1 VPQVGQVSRLSIGGE
16 EKKMKIRTY
25 KAQTKWVEGTKA
37 ETKIREFKVIVDEPL
52 ELKGT
57 NTAPNPV
64 ELLLTALGGCVALTY
79 HGYAKKFVIEIED
92 LVINLEGDMIPGG
105 WVDKAGRERRS
116 FKQIR
121 YEVQIKTKAT
131 EEKVL
136 QLHKLVEEKCPVS
149 DMLINPTELKGEI
162 NII

>member
-1 VPQVGQVSRLSIGGE
+1 
-16 EKKMKIRTY
+16 MKIRTY
-25 KAQTKWVEGTKA
+25 KAQTKWLEGTKA

-79 HGYAKKFVIEIED
+79 HGYAKRFEVDIED
-92 LVINLEGDMIPGG
+92 LIVSLEGDMIPGG

-116 FKQIR
+116 FKQVR

-136 QLHKLVEEKCPVS
+136 QLQKLVEEKCPVS
-149 DMLINPTELKGEI
+149 DMLINPTKVKGI
-162 NII
+162 VSIS

>member
-1 VPQVGQVSRLSIGGE
+1 
-16 EKKMKIRTY
+16 MKIRTY
-25 KAQTKWVEGTKA
+25 KAQTKWLEGTKA

-64 ELLLTALGGCVALTY
+64 ELLLTALGGCLALTY
-79 HGYAKKFVIEIED
+79 HGYAKRFEVDIED
-92 LVINLEGDMIPGG
+92 LIVSLEGDMIPGG
-105 WVDKAGRERRS
+105 WVDEEGKERRS

-121 YEVQIKTKAT
+121 YEIQIKTKAT
-131 EEKVL
+131 KEKVL
-136 QLHKLVEEKCPVS
+136 QLQKLVDEKCPVS
-149 DMLINPTELKGEI
+149 DMLINQIELKGKI

>member
-1 VPQVGQVSRLSIGGE
+1 
-16 EKKMKIRTY
+16 MKIRTY
-25 KAQTKWVEGTKA
+25 KAQTKWLEGTKA

-64 ELLLTALGGCVALTY
+64 ELLLTALGGCIALTY
-79 HGYAKKFVIEIED
+79 HGYAKRFEVDIED
-92 LVINLEGDMIPGG
+92 LIVNLEGDMIPGG
-105 WVDKAGRERRS
+105 WVDKAGRERRG

-136 QLHKLVEEKCPVS
+136 QLQKLVEEKCPVS
-149 DMLINPTELKGEI
+149 DMLINQIELKGKI

>member
-1 VPQVGQVSRLSIGGE
+1 
-16 EKKMKIRTY
+16 MKIRTY
-25 KAQTKWVEGTKA
+25 KAQTKWLEGTKA

-64 ELLLTALGGCVALTY
+64 ELLLTALGGCLALTY
-79 HGYAKKFVIEIED
+79 HGYAKRFEVDIED
-92 LVINLEGDMIPGG
+92 LIVSLDGDMIPGG
-105 WVDKAGRERRS
+105 WVDEGGKERRS

-121 YEVQIKTKAT
+121 YEIQIKTKAT

-136 QLHKLVEEKCPVS
+136 QLQKLVDEKCSVS
-149 DMLINPTELKGEI
+149 DMLINQIELKGKI

>member
-1 VPQVGQVSRLSIGGE
+1 
-16 EKKMKIRTY
+16 MKIRTY
-25 KAQTKWVEGTKA
+25 KAQTKWLEGTKA
-37 ETKIREFKVIVDEPL
+37 VTKIREFKVIVDEPL

-79 HGYAKKFVIEIED
+79 HGYAKRFEVDIED
-92 LVINLEGDMIPGG
+92 LIVNLEGDMIPGG

-136 QLHKLVEEKCPVS
+136 QLQKLVEEKCPVS
-149 DMLINPTELKGEI
+149 DMLINPTKVKGI
-162 NII
+162 VSIS

>member
-1 VPQVGQVSRLSIGGE
+1 
-16 EKKMKIRTY
+16 MKIRTY
-25 KAQTKWVEGTKA
+25 KAQTKWLEGTKA

-79 HGYAKKFVIEIED
+79 HGYAKRFEVDIED
-92 LVINLEGDMIPGG
+92 LIVSLEGDMIPGG

-136 QLHKLVEEKCPVS
+136 QLQKLVEEKCPVS
-149 DMLINPTELKGEI
+149 DMLINPTKVKGI
-162 NII
+162 VSIS

>member
-1 VPQVGQVSRLSIGGE
+1 
-16 EKKMKIRTY
+16 MKIRTY
-25 KAQTKWVEGTKA
+25 KAQTKWLEGTKA

-79 HGYAKKFVIEIED
+79 HGYAKRFEVDIED
-92 LVINLEGDMIPGG
+92 LIVSLEGDMIPGD

-136 QLHKLVEEKCPVS
+136 QLQKLVEEKCPVS
-149 DMLINPTELKGEI
+149 DMLINPTKVKGI
-162 NII
+162 VSIS

>member
-1 VPQVGQVSRLSIGGE
+1 
-16 EKKMKIRTY
+16 MKIRTY
-25 KAQTKWVEGTKA
+25 KAQTKWLEGTKA
-37 ETKIREFKVIVDEPL
+37 ETKIREFKIIVDEPL

-79 HGYAKKFVIEIED
+79 HGYAKRFEVDIED
-92 LVINLEGDMIPGG
+92 LIVSLEGDMIPGG

-121 YEVQIKTKAT
+121 YEVQMKTKAP
-131 EEKVL
+131 EEEVRK
-136 QLHKLVEEKCPVS
+136 LHKLVEEKCPVS
-149 DMLINPTELKGEI
+149 DMLINPTKVKGI
-162 NII
+162 VSIS

>member
-1 VPQVGQVSRLSIGGE
+1 
-16 EKKMKIRTY
+16 MKIRTY
-25 KAQTKWVEGTKA
+25 KAQTKWLEGTKA

-79 HGYAKKFVIEIED
+79 HGYAKRCEVDIED
-92 LVINLEGDMIPGG
+92 LIVSLEGDMIPGV
-105 WVDKAGRERRS
+105 WVDKAGRERRG

-121 YEVQIKTKAT
+121 YEVQIKTKAM

-136 QLHKLVEEKCPVS
+136 QLQKLVEEKCPVS
-149 DMLINPTELKGEI
+149 DMLINQIELKGKI

>member
-1 VPQVGQVSRLSIGGE
+1 
-16 EKKMKIRTY
+16 MKIRTY
-25 KAQTKWVEGTKA
+25 KAQTKWLEGTKA
-37 ETKIREFKVIVDEPL
+37 ETKIREFKIIVDEPL

-79 HGYAKKFVIEIED
+79 HGYAKRFEVDIED
-92 LVINLEGDMIPGG
+92 LIVSLEGDMIPGG

-121 YEVQIKTKAT
+121 YEVQMKTKAP
-131 EEKVL
+131 EEEVRK
-136 QLHKLVEEKCPVS
+136 LHKLVEEKCPVS
-149 DMLINPTELKGEI
+149 DMLVNPTKVKGI
-162 NII
+162 VSIS